1 MIPDDRPG
9 YWQAMSLALHQ
20 SLADLATTVPG
31 LAQPPLTATSIPAGS
46 RSSHP
51 VLPRDYRSL
60 RPGLPPPLAAGNGVL
75 DLESNQVSVTCPNRA
90 QGWVD
95 CYQDPQ
101 NCAICHQPESQ
112 SVFHRLIS
120 AGLWKWHTGHLD
132 HLLQRHGFEHA
143 QVDTCIAGL
152 SPYNYAVGA
161 ELDEPC
167 APAPPH
173 ISTDTTGKLPKAA
186 IVTTT
191 QCASRLVVTVP
202 GSGVLKALAPRNGG
216 RSLAL
221 HVVAPSENM
230 VDRLLRLAPRP
241 SSRTTWETHDVRAAG
256 GIMPSEPIMKS
267 EPVSS
272 ETFELTPGTR
282 CLARIDCPPCWTW
295 KAWIDPVQLSL
306 TLDNFETPRLCRV
319 QEKQVWA
326 PSFLRITAPNNHH
339 LSHRQ
344 SHPGPKA
351 GGRLYPLVLLRT
363 PDQSTGARVTSACHS
378 LVEPEVPHVGSN
390 GKPWREQNLNSCL
403 RDGPSRLP
411 TTVATMWPL
420 PSEILNSR

>member
-1 MIPDDRPG
+1 MLPASPGHEYSRRSQRRGTGAFQAPTVPYPVSSLCADTKMRACLGRGSYALMIPDDR
-9 YWQAMSLALHQ
+9 QARILAGN
-20 SLADLATTVPG
+20 VPG
-31 LAQPPLTATSIPAGS
+31 SPPEPGRPSHNCPRSRAATSTIPAGS

-51 VLPRDYRSL
+51 VLFGGYHSL

-167 APAPPH
+167 TPAPPH

-186 IVTTT
+186 IVTTA

-256 GIMPSEPIMKS
+256 GIMPSEPIMNS
-267 EPVSS
+267 GSVSS
-272 ETFELTPGTR
+272 ETYELTPGTR
-282 CLARIDCPPCWTW
+282 C
-295 KAWIDPVQLSL
+295 S
-306 TLDNFETPRLCRV
+306 
-319 QEKQVWA
+319 
-326 PSFLRITAPNNHH
+326 
-339 LSHRQ
+339 
-344 SHPGPKA
+344 
-351 GGRLYPLVLLRT
+351 
-363 PDQSTGARVTSACHS
+363 
-378 LVEPEVPHVGSN
+378 
-390 GKPWREQNLNSCL
+390 RE
-403 RDGPSRLP
+403 DRLP
-411 TTVATMWPL
+411 PL
-420 PSEILNSR
+420 LDLESMD